1 MESKI
6 KEIQDTLVKDQT
18 ELNSI
23 VERVRALETRMEQA
37 EKFQERS
44 QINQNRLNG
53 ILNEVR
59 KKMEA
64 NVFTIHKMKVE
75 QYALKKGLKQ
85 MDFAVSQLPYLM
97 IDELHEQD
105 LQKYYLIIRDC
116 QTYKT
121 FPMKNGQPDFKKY
134 VAKTIQSFYSNFD
147 ESKIAHCEFITLNQ
161 WERKQVPVKFRIK
174 AKFHDQITPMTIR
187 NIALSKNNY
196 RFRLGQ
202 TKRKRQYR
210 YKRVQEAE
218 KMNEQL
224 DENSTWHF
232 RVVQGTRIAKVDK
245 KTGDFL
251 EGQNLDDKLEY
262 EYNRIKDFR
271 LDMSLYNGING
282 RPQVEDSEDDEDY
295 TAMDVDEQSN
305 LDSVVAILQSEIT
318 QLPEET
324 QTPVFDPLLHGNTI
338 LNDQHGHGAGAAEVG
353 ASVATTPFPDR
364 ENLDEI
370 PPFSTSTPF
379 HATPTGEDGSDAT
392 ETDTETLSQSFPGSQ
407 QRSTSESES
416 GYSTQVRRSSRSSSS
431 STQKANNTTQS
442 ENGTKT
448 RATKR
453 TRTKKLTQKQETLQ
467 DLQCAGFETTSSNY
481 DNVKEKRL
489 SKTTKRKNDQM
500 DNSEP
505 AINIAKAGKKGSG
518 SPKSK
523 IQKVATEAFNPATFE
538 QRGGTGAGSRPK
550 KDKQNTSATASGN
563 DQGPSRKRGGATS
576 ARGTRQ
582 AASKTSNEILDQVLL
597 EGPSKAVA
605 RAMRGRNKK

>member
-1 MESKI
+1 MEAKI
-6 KEIQDTLVKDQT
+6 KEIQDNQVKDQT

-23 VERVRALETRMEQA
+23 VERLKAVETRLELA

-64 NVFTIHKMKVE
+64 NVYTTHKIRVE
-75 QYALKKGLKQ
+75 QYAIKKGLKQ

-121 FPMKNGQPDFKKY
+121 FPMTNGQPDFKKY

-147 ESKIAHCEFITLNQ
+147 ERKIAHCEFIKLNQ
-161 WERKQVPVKFRIK
+161 WERKQEPVKFRIK
-174 AKFHDQITPMTIR
+174 AKFHDQVTPMTIR

-271 LDMSLYNGING
+271 LDMSLYNGVNG
-282 RPQVEDSEDDEDY
+282 RPQIEDSEDDEDY
-295 TAMDVDEQSN
+295 TATAMDIDEQSN
-305 LDSVVAILQSEIT
+305 LDSVVEVLQSEIT
-318 QLPEET
+318 QLPEDT
-324 QTPVFDPLLHGNTI
+324 QTPEFDPLLHGNTM
-338 LNDQHGHGAGAAEVG
+338 LADQQGAGSAM
-353 ASVATTPFPDR
+353 ASTPFPDR
-364 ENLDEI
+364 ENLDDI
-370 PPFSTSTPF
+370 RLTPFSTSTPF
-379 HATPTGEDGSDAT
+379 HATPVGEDGSDTT
-392 ETDTETLSQSFPGSQ
+392 ETDTETLSQSFPESQ
-407 QRSTSESES
+407 PKSTSESES
-416 GYSTQVRRSSRSSSS
+416 GYSTQVRRSSRSSSA
-431 STQKANNTTQS
+431 STQKTNITTQS
-442 ENGTKT
+442 EGSTKT
-448 RATKR
+448 NAKR
-453 TRTKKLTQKQETLQ
+453 TRRAKKLTQKQETLQ

-481 DNVKEKRL
+481 DNVKEKRQN
-489 SKTTKRKNDQM
+489 KTTKRKQDQM
-500 DNSEP
+500 DKSES
-505 AINIAKAGKKGSG
+505 AITLAKTGKKGSG

-523 IQKVATEAFNPATFE
+523 IQKVATGAFNPATFE
-538 QRGGTGAGSRPK
+538 QTGSSTNSKPTTRN
-550 KDKQNTSATASGN
+550 KQNNGATASGN
-563 DQGPSRKRGGATS
+563 DQGPSRKRGGAPST
-576 ARGTRQ
+576 RGSKT
-582 AASKTSNEILDQVLL
+582 AASKTSNEILDRVLL

-605 RAMRGRNKK
+605 KAIRGRGKK

>member
-1 MESKI
+1 MEAKI
-6 KEIQDTLVKDQT
+6 KEIQANQVKDQT

-23 VERVRALETRMEQA
+23 VERLRAVENRMELA

-64 NVFTIHKMKVE
+64 NVYTIHKIKVE
-75 QYALKKGLKQ
+75 QYAIKKGLKQ

-116 QTYKT
+116 QTYRT
-121 FPMKNGQPDFKKY
+121 FPMNNGQPDFKKY
-134 VAKTIQSFYSNFD
+134 AAKTIQSIYSNFD
-147 ESKIAHCEFITLNQ
+147 EKKIAHCEFIKLNQ
-161 WERKQVPVKFRIK
+161 WERKQEPVKFRIK
-174 AKFHDQITPMTIR
+174 VKFHDQVTPMTIR
-187 NIALSKNNY
+187 NIALSKKNY

-271 LDMSLYNGING
+271 LDMSLYNGVNG
-282 RPQVEDSEDDEDY
+282 RPQIEDSEDDEDY
-295 TAMDVDEQSN
+295 TAMEVDEQSN
-305 LDSVVAILQSEIT
+305 LDSVVEILQSEIT
-318 QLPEET
+318 QLPEDT
-324 QTPVFDPLLHGNTI
+324 QTPAFDPLLHGNTV
-338 LNDQHGHGAGAAEVG
+338 LADQQGNGTNV
-353 ASVATTPFPDR
+353 ASTPFPDR
-364 ENLDEI
+364 ENLDDI
-370 PPFSTSTPF
+370 GLAPFSTSTPF
-379 HATPTGEDGSDAT
+379 HATPSAEDDSA
-392 ETDTETLSQSFPGSQ
+392 ETDAETLSQSFPESLPK
-407 QRSTSESES
+407 STSDSES
-416 GYSTQVRRSSRSSSS
+416 GYSTQVRRSSRSSSA
-431 STQKANNTTQS
+431 STQKANTTTQS
-442 ENGTKT
+442 EGGAKSN
-448 RATKR
+448 AKR
-453 TRTKKLTQKQETLQ
+453 TRRGKKLTQKQETLQ

-489 SKTTKRKNDQM
+489 AKTTKRKQDQM
-500 DNSEP
+500 DKSES
-505 AINIAKAGKKGSG
+505 AINLAKAGKKGSG

-523 IQKVATEAFNPATFE
+523 IQKVASGAFNPATFE
-538 QRGGTGAGSRPK
+538 QEGSS
-550 KDKQNTSATASGN
+550 KQTMRNRKSNGATASGN
-563 DQGPSRKRGGATS
+563 DQGPSTKRGGAPTT
-576 ARGTRQ
+576 RGSRT
-582 AASKTSNEILDQVLL
+582 AAAKTSNEILDQVLL

-605 RAMRGRNKK
+605 KAIKGKSKK